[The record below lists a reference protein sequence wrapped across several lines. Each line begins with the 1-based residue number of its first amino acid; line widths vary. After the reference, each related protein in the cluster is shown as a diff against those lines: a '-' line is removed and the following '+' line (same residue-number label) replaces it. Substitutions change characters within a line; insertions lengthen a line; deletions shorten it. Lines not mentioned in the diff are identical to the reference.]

1 MPEAGPPRGARAAGR
16 KHAAALRYEQ
26 GSSAPK
32 VVAAGREQVAERI
45 LEAARAAGV
54 PVREDPALAQA
65 LAQLDVG
72 AEVPAALWQAVAAT
86 LVWALGIVRRARESA
101 VG

>member
-1 MPEAGPPRGARAAGR
+1 MPEGRRPRAARAAAR

-26 GSSAPK
+26 GSNAPK
-32 VVAAGREQVAERI
+32 VVAAGREQIAEKI

-72 AEVPAALWQAVAAT
+72 AEVPAALWQAVAET
-86 LVWALGIVRRARESA
+86 LVWALGLDRRARESA
-101 VG
+101 IR

>member
-1 MPEAGPPRGARAAGR
+1 MPEEPGR
-16 KHAAALRYEQ
+16 PGVRRHAAALAYEA
-26 GSSAPK
+26 GAPAPR
-32 VVAAGREQVAERI
+32 VVATGRDHLADRI

-65 LAQLDVG
+65 LAQLDLG
-72 AEVPAALWQAVAAT
+72 DAVPPELWQAVAET
-86 LVWALGIVRRARESA
+86 LVWALRLDRRARESA